1 MAEQQHKRGRGSLNK
16 LWRRSAAAVVAAAT
30 LMGGV
35 APAAFAAGG
44 GGNQP
49 GTGGGGLDAA
59 QFWQYRDGPDGSWGP
74 ATSLDSVRKAMKA
87 AGVTMLDEG
96 GSYNGPAKAQAALDQ
111 ARAECERGFNQR
123 HPNEAGQANCRVVA
137 VGAVAGSQ
145 AQGTNG
151 WNGSGIVARQTWIDN
166 WKSRRGTGATRSGSG
181 RGRSSGAGEQSGATV
196 VYGAAT
202 VVYPHVYGACR
213 AAAHGAAA
221 CCARTAG
228 EAQHR
233 QRSRQRRTRLDGTV

>member
-35 APAAFAAGG
+35 APAALAAGG

-49 GTGGGGLDAA
+49 GSGGGLDAV
-59 QFWQYRDGPDGSWGP
+59 QFWQYREGPDGSWGP

-87 AGVTMLDEG
+87 ANVTMLDEG

-123 HPNEAGQANCRVVA
+123 HPSEAGQANCRVVA
-137 VGAVAGSQ
+137 VGAVAGSA

-151 WNGSGIVARQTWIDN
+151 WNGSGIAARQTWIDN
-166 WKSRRGTGATRSGSG
+166 WNKYVAP
-181 RGRSSGAGEQSGATV
+181 V
-196 VYGAAT
+196 HYF
-202 VVYPHVYGACR
+202 YN
-213 AAAHGAAA
+213 
-221 CCARTAG
+221 
-228 EAQHR
+228 
-233 QRSRQRRTRLDGTV
+233 GTVAYYTNTPFWDNPSDSVNKIMERNVHDLSLIHI

>member
-1 MAEQQHKRGRGSLNK
+1 MGRFKHSI
-16 LWRRSAAAVVAAAT
+16 RAAVAGVAAGAT
-30 LMGGV
+30 LLTLG
-35 APAAFAAGG
+35 APAALAAGG

-49 GTGGGGLDAA
+49 GSGGGLDAV

-123 HPNEAGQANCRVVA
+123 HPSEAGQANCRVVG

-145 AQGTNG
+145 AQGTHG
-151 WNGSGIVARQTWIDN
+151 WNGSGIVARSTWIDN
-166 WKSRRGTGATRSGSG
+166 WNKYVAPVEYRYQG
-181 RGRSSGAGEQSGATV
+181 V
-196 VYGAAT
+196 VQYKT
-202 VVYPHVYGACR
+202 STPF
-213 AAAHGAAA
+213 
-221 CCARTAG
+221 TANP
-228 EAQHR
+228 
-233 QRSRQRRTRLDGTV
+233 